1 MSSLYYSNSPLL
13 FNTIDTT
20 MKSHTNRAAWKLNH
34 LQWPAQNR
42 ATRKLNHLQRTL
54 QFSAALNL
62 QCSTNSIVD
71 GLASDVLS
79 CQANSEVT
87 VRKYHSIPA
96 YIPLR
101 LLPMC
106 FTNQRSSNYVRA
118 NLLCSWTTLEVRT
131 LLCTNGLWDYQN
143 KKETIIHHDSCH
155 QFYLGERL
163 V

>member
-62 QCSTNSIVD
+62 LCSTNSIVD
-71 GLASDVLS
+71 WIGWCPILS
-79 CQANSEVT
+79 SQLRSYI
-87 VRKYHSIPA
+87 RKNQSIPA

-106 FTNQRSSNYVRA
+106 FTNQRSSDYVRA
-118 NLLCSWTTLEVRT
+118 NLLCSWTASEVRT

-143 KKETIIHHDSCH
+143 KEETIIHHGSCH